1 MARKTKEDSQLT
13 RDLILDAAEHVIV
26 EKGMSHTT
34 IANIAEAC
42 DLSRGAVYG
51 HYKSKVD
58 LAIAMVNRAME
69 STTLTQKEHSE
80 SALTY
85 LKRYCLNELHCY
97 ADPSSL
103 QRVYLILYVRA
114 DDTPELIK
122 IRQTLEKSRAMLIEG
137 CIREAVINGEFN
149 QSIDIT
155 LATLYVLSLIDGIF
169 SVIFWTQAYDGNK
182 WEAAENLC
190 SLGFDGLISIFSA
203 NNSTTPLNIS

>member
-13 RDLILDAAEHVIV
+13 RDLILDTAEHVIA

-34 IANIAEAC
+34 MANIAEAC
-42 DLSRGAVYG
+42 NLSRGAVYG
-51 HYKSKVD
+51 HYKGKVE
-58 LAIAMVNRAME
+58 LAVAMVNRAME
-69 STTLTQKEHSE
+69 STALTQKQHNE
-80 SALTY
+80 SALAY

-122 IRQTLEKSRAMLIEG
+122 IRQGLEKNRAKLIEG
-137 CIREAVINGEFN
+137 CIRDAVTDGEFN
-149 QSIDIT
+149 QSVDIT
-155 LATLYVLSLIDGIF
+155 LTTLYIQSLIDGIF
-169 SVIFWTQAYDGNK
+169 SVIFWTQVHEGNK

-190 SLGFDGLISIFSA
+190 TLGFDGLLSIFSV
-203 NNSTTPLNIS
+203 NH

>member
-34 IANIAEAC
+34 MAHIADAC
-42 DLSRGAVYG
+42 NLSRGAVYG
-51 HYKSKVD
+51 HYKGKVE
-58 LAIAMVNRAME
+58 LAIAMVNRAMKTNI
-69 STTLTQKEHSE
+69 TTQREHNE

-122 IRQTLEKSRAMLIEG
+122 IRQGLEKNRAKLIEG
-137 CIREAVINGEFN
+137 CIIDAVKNGELN
-149 QSIDIT
+149 QNVDIT
-155 LATLYVLSLIDGIF
+155 VITLYIQSLIDGIF
-169 SVIFWTQAYDGNK
+169 SVIFWTQVHDGNQ
-182 WEAAENLC
+182 WEAAEKLC
-190 SLGFDGLISIFSA
+190 EIGFDGLISMFSA
-203 NNSTTPLNIS
+203 NRK